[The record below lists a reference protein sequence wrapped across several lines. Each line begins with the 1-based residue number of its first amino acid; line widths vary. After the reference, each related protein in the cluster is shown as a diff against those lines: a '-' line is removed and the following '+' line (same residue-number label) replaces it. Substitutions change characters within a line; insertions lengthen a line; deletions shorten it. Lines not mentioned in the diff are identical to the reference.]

1 MKSCINFKSGKW
13 KSLIHGLFFL
23 LTFTATSL
31 PAQTLTVQSPNG
43 GEFWTYGRTEIITW
57 TGENLGNTVKVEFS
71 NDGGTTWYYV
81 GNVTTGP
88 NGGSATF
95 GVPSFPT
102 TLGLVKITDVG
113 NTTVTDMSDEP
124 FTIFIPPIV
133 IFEPNPATVIFT
145 ESETLVYWILSIFD
159 FTLIN
164 VEISLDNGMTF
175 SPVAQNIDV
184 FLGYTYLTLSDT
196 PSDSCILKIYN
207 ADDPS
212 EFGMSEVFKIR
223 PLPVYNLIS
232 PVAGELLNTNTPYTI
247 TWTVENPYS
256 DYCYLEYSINN
267 GQTWEIIETST
278 YQGNPG
284 SFEWLTPNVN
294 SGECLVRITDSNAL
308 LAKDISEMFTIFPFP
323 ETPVCMVSVDSL
335 TNFNVIIWEKP
346 VSDIIADF
354 LVYKETD
361 EANVYEVIDTVG
373 YEETA
378 MVSDPGSNP
387 GMRPYRYKVGFVD
400 FENRLFPAS
409 DYHQTIHL
417 TINQG
422 VNFNWNLLWTS
433 YIGFDYSSYKIM
445 RKTDSGDYVQ
455 IATVSASF
463 NSFTDFNA
471 PPGEVYYMIK
481 IEHPNGCDPA
491 TRDEEYASVYSN
503 VASNTLVSV
512 SVSKGSDFG
521 IFPNPTDKQLNISFG
536 ENITGTASVV
546 ISDLTGRVVYS
557 EVFDDVR
564 SSQVQPIISTGF
576 KEGMYLLRVTS
587 GENTAIQ
594 KIVIKH

>member
-1 MKSCINFKSGKW
+1 MKSFFYFKSGKR
-13 KSLIHGLFFL
+13 KTFILGLFL
-23 LTFTATSL
+23 LFSFVASTLT
-31 PAQTLTVQSPNG
+31 AQTITVQSPNG
-43 GEFWTYGRTEIITW
+43 GEYWTYGQIEIITW
-57 TGENLGNTVKVEFS
+57 TGENLGSTVKVEFS

-81 GNVTTGP
+81 GNVPTGP
-88 NGGSATF
+88 NGGSATV

-133 IFEPNPATVIFT
+133 IFEPTTTSLIFT
-145 ESETLVYWILSIFD
+145 GSETLVYWLMSIFD

-175 SPVAQNIDV
+175 TPVAQNIDV

-212 EFGMSEVFKIR
+212 EFGLSTVFKIR

-232 PVAGELLNTNTPYTI
+232 PSAGELVNANSPFTI

-256 DYCYLEYSINN
+256 DYCYLEYSANN

-284 SFEWLTPNVN
+284 SFEWLTPDVN

-308 LAKDISEMFTIFPFP
+308 LAKDISEMFSIFPFP

-346 VSDIIADF
+346 ESDIISDF

-361 EANVYEVIDTVG
+361 EANVYEVIDSVG

-400 FENRLFPAS
+400 FENRLFPAG

-422 VNFNWNLLWTS
+422 VNFNWNLIWTS

-481 IEHPNGCDPA
+481 IDHPNGCDPA
-491 TRDEEYASVYSN
+491 TRDGAYSSVYSN

-512 SVSKGSDFG
+512 SESKVPDFG
-521 IFPNPTDKQLNISFG
+521 SYPNPADKQLNISFG
-536 ENITGTASVV
+536 ENITGMVSVV
-546 ISDLTGRVVYS
+546 ISDRIGRVVYS
-557 EVFDDVR
+557 EEINDVR
-564 SSQVQPIISTGF
+564 AGQVQPINSHSF
-576 KEGMYLLRVTS
+576 KEGLYLLRVTS